1 MTPDSPSHPA
11 FREWGG
17 GPHVATFTRDGDGSL
32 GRHEAENEAIS
43 RSGCECLMQAAQQ
56 RSGPTCPSGPQGL
69 RHTRSSGK
77 LEAWVRET
85 GKLLPEQKP
94 GRMLQPT
101 GSTPK
106 PPGKKEAE

>member
-1 MTPDSPSHPA
+1 MLPHSPETEMAHL
-11 FREWGG
+11 GG
-17 GPHVATFTRDGDGSL
+17 TRL
-32 GRHEAENEAIS
+32 INEAS
-43 RSGCECLMQAAQQ
+43 SGSGCECLVQAAQQ
-56 RSGPTCPSGPQGL
+56 RSGRTCPIRPQGL
-69 RHTRSSGK
+69 RHTRGSWE

-101 GSTPK
+101 GSTPE